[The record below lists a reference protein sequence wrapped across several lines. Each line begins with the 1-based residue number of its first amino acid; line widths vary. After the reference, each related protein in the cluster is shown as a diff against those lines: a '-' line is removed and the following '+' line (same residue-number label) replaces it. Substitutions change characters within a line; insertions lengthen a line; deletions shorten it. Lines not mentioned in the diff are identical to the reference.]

1 MQWELRALKRCLDER
16 EAQLRDARAD
26 IDRLKIH
33 SRATE
38 RALAAARG
46 ETEVAATETA
56 AERRRSGA
64 CRAEVQSLRAE
75 LRAVRER
82 AAREGEEQRT
92 RLETEARGRM
102 AAESAVSSVEVA
114 ARDREAALKTALDKL
129 TKEFEREQ
137 GREREREREREM
149 ERRELLLRG
158 RELGGRA
165 EGVGSAEEVHN
176 CARELESVKCALAAR
191 DVELAAIA
199 DATAGFARQA
209 ELVEQRGM
217 GSVGVFSGGR
227 GGALH
232 GALAAATEARR
243 AGRLANELQ
252 EECDS
257 LEKAAVKAR
266 DDISRL
272 QREFEKEQAA
282 KEKAVGAAA
291 TAAAA
296 AAAAATSTASQN
308 SVVSS
313 QPTSSAEV
321 KDDARQRAEKNLER
335 ALATEE
341 TLEKALS
348 GAEQA
353 WRLLTSCLASESELD
368 DRLDADGAASPRHRS
383 RRPGAW
389 HPAADPFLRELVA
402 SAESLAC
409 AHRSRGSALRRARV
423 AVRAKSACAREARR
437 REAGQVRAREEAESR
452 LKDALAALDERESRR
467 GYGGGKRNGGAVE
480 EDEGG
485 RSCEPSPRQQ
495 EHLRRIRR
503 EVDRLEGQNRSLR
516 LSLQE
521 DRLMRERMKST
532 SGSNVVGGMP
542 TQRILFPQVLGDDV
556 GAYPGPARPGIDE
569 QGWEYRPGDGLSGS
583 GRGVM
588 SAGSG
593 SPTRS
598 WSAASKARDGASQWP
613 PPADVGLS
621 AQEGRAEHGGVG
633 SGGKRG
639 LADGC
644 AAGLFDSAPQDEGYR
659 DPLVPGSHMWA

>member
-1 MQWELRALKRCLDER
+1 MLKRCLEER

-26 IDRLKIH
+26 INRLKIH

-38 RALAAARG
+38 RALVAARG

-64 CRAEVQSLRAE
+64 CRAEIQSLRAE

-82 AAREGEEQRT
+82 AAREGQEQRT
-92 RLETEARGRM
+92 RLETEARGRL

-114 ARDREAALKTALDKL
+114 ARDKEAALKTALDKL

-158 RELGGRA
+158 RELGGRMEGA
-165 EGVGSAEEVHN
+165 GSGEGVQN

-199 DATAGFARQA
+199 DATTGFARQA
-209 ELVEQRGM
+209 EMVGPRGM
-217 GSVGVFSGGR
+217 GSTGVFSGG

-243 AGRLANELQ
+243 AGRRANELE
-252 EECDS
+252 EECES
-257 LEKAAVKAR
+257 LKKAAAKAR
-266 DDISRL
+266 GDILRL
-272 QREFEKEQAA
+272 QQELEEEQVA

-296 AAAAATSTASQN
+296 AAATATASQN
-308 SVVSS
+308 IVVSS
-313 QPTSSAEV
+313 QPTSSAEARN
-321 KDDARQRAEKNLER
+321 DARHQAEKNLER

-341 TLEKALS
+341 TLKKALS

-353 WRLLTSCLASESELD
+353 WRLLTSCLASESEVD
-368 DRLDADGAASPRHRS
+368 DDLDADDAASPRRRS
-383 RRPGAW
+383 RRLGAW

-402 SAESLAC
+402 SAESLAH
-409 AHRSRGSALRRARV
+409 AHRGRGSALRRARV
-423 AVRAKSACAREARR
+423 AVRAKAACAREARR

-452 LKDALAALDERESRR
+452 LQDALAALDDN
-467 GYGGGKRNGGAVE
+467 GNHHGFCGGKGNGGAVE
-480 EDEGG
+480 VDELG
-485 RSCEPSPRQQ
+485 RSCGPSARQQ
-495 EHLRRIRR
+495 EHLRQIRR

-516 LSLQE
+516 LSLVG
-521 DRLMRERMKST
+521 DRLMRERINST
-532 SGSNVVGGMP
+532 SGSNGVGEVP
-542 TQRILFPQVLGDDV
+542 TKRTLFPQVLGDDV
-556 GAYPGPARPGIDE
+556 GVYPGPAGTEVDT
-569 QGWEYRPGDGLSGS
+569 QGWEYRPGDGSSGS
-583 GRGVM
+583 GRGVI

-593 SPTRS
+593 SPMRS

-613 PPADVGLS
+613 PPEGVGLNV
-621 AQEGRAEHGGVG
+621 QEGRSEHGGVG
-633 SGGKRG
+633 PGGNRPF
-639 LADGC
+639 ADSC
-644 AAGLFDSAPQDEGYR
+644 AAGLYDSALQDEGYR
-659 DPLVPGSHMWA
+659 DSLVPGYHARA